1 MVATNVISVGSNYKV
16 VVLQL
21 QPCSVDKFFDRQ
33 KRKFQNL
40 CFVIFPKNLSF
51 VLMRK
56 RITLKEIAREMNV
69 SISTVSKSLKN
80 SPEIGEE
87 TREKIIA
94 FAKAHHYRPNN
105 IALSLKNRKTKTIGV
120 IIPEIVHYFFS
131 NVINGIEKFANKNGY
146 NVIIAVSNESF
157 EKEVLNMETLANGH
171 IDGFIISI
179 AKETLKQQDFHHI
192 QETIDMGIPV
202 VLFDRVINSLN
213 CDKVIVDDKGGAEAA
228 TQDLINKGRNKILL
242 LTTQDFISVGSLR
255 TQGYLEALKKNQIIP
270 DNNLIIKAIDNRS
283 SEQEMFDLEWQ
294 IENLLDQ
301 NIVFDAIFAVNEI
314 YAASALKVL
323 RKRKVKVPQEVALIC
338 FTDGVISR
346 YSSPSLTTVSQH
358 AEEIGESSAE
368 LLIDKLTERSPFD
381 ETITKIIKC
390 SIVNRESS

>member
-1 MVATNVISVGSNYKV
+1 
-16 VVLQL
+16 
-21 QPCSVDKFFDRQ
+21 
-33 KRKFQNL
+33 
-40 CFVIFPKNLSF
+40 
-51 VLMRK
+51 MRK
-56 RITLKEIAREMNV
+56 RITLKEIARELNV

-87 TREKIIA
+87 TRQKIIA

-105 IALSLKNRKTKTIGV
+105 IALSLKNRKTKTIGI

-179 AKETLKQQDFHHI
+179 AKETLRRQDYHHI
-192 QETIDMGIPV
+192 KETIDMGIPV

-228 TQDLINKGRNKILL
+228 TQELINNGRKKILL

-255 TQGYLEALKKNQIIP
+255 TQGYLEALKKNQIIA
-270 DNNLIIKAIDNRS
+270 DNALIIKAIDNTS

-301 NIVFDAIFAVNEI
+301 NISFDAIFAVNEI

-323 RKRKVKVPQEVALIC
+323 RKRGIKVPQEVAIIC

-368 LLIDKLTERSPFD
+368 LLIDKLTEKSPYD
-381 ETITKIIKC
+381 ENTTKIIKC
-390 SIVNRESS
+390 SIINRESS

>member
-1 MVATNVISVGSNYKV
+1 MK
-16 VVLQL
+16 
-21 QPCSVDKFFDRQ
+21 
-33 KRKFQNL
+33 
-40 CFVIFPKNLSF
+40 
-51 VLMRK
+51 K
-56 RITLKEIAREMNV
+56 RITLKGIANELNV

-87 TREKIIA
+87 TRQKIIA
-94 FAKAHHYRPNN
+94 FAKTHNYRPNN
-105 IALSLKNRKTKTIGV
+105 IALSLKNRKTKTIGL

-179 AKETLKQQDFHHI
+179 AKETFKKQDFHHI
-192 QETIDMGIPV
+192 QETIDLGVPV
-202 VLFDRVINSLN
+202 VLFDRVFNNLK

-228 TQDLINKGRNKILL
+228 TSFLIEKGKKNILL
-242 LTTQDFISVGSLR
+242 LTTQDYISVGNLR
-255 TQGYLEALKKNQIIP
+255 TQGYIEALKKHQIIP
-270 DNNLIIKAIDNRS
+270 DNRLIIKSIDESSSEKEMSYLEKQINNLLNQKVAIDG
-283 SEQEMFDLEWQ
+283 
-294 IENLLDQ
+294 
-301 NIVFDAIFAVNEI
+301 IFAVNEI

-323 RKRKVKVPQEVALIC
+323 RKRNINVPEQVAIIC

-358 AEEIGESSAE
+358 AEEIGEASAK
-368 LLIDKLTERSPFD
+368 LLIDKLTEISPL
-381 ETITKIIKC
+381 EEHITKVINC
-390 SIVNRESS
+390 SIVERESS